1 MLNGGWL
8 PVANGT
14 IKNPDKN
21 LIDFSSQC
29 TFPKG
34 TPANFYAVTDGKMV
48 WIDYQGPAVTY
59 NVLDVLVRV
68 PSQYQFADG
77 NKQVHALVTFNALGV
92 GTIQIIGTE
101 IAVAAKPSVSGNT
114 RAYFQ
119 LAYPIA

>member
-1 MLNGGWL
+1 
-8 PVANGT
+8 VANGT

-48 WIDYQGPAVTY
+48 WIDYQGPGTTY

-68 PSQYQFADG
+68 PAQYQFADG
-77 NKQVHALVTFNALGV
+77 SKQVHVPVTFNAAGTGV
-92 GTIQIIGTE
+92 VQIIGAE
-101 IAVAAKPSVSGNT
+101 IAIGQKPSISGNT

>member
-1 MLNGGWL
+1 M
-8 PVANGT
+8 ANGT

-34 TPANFYAVTDGKMV
+34 APANFYAVTDGKMV
-48 WIDYQGPAVTY
+48 WIDYQGPAATY

-77 NKQVHALVTFNALGV
+77 SKQAHAPVTFNAAGV
-92 GTIQIIGTE
+92 GAVQMIGTDLA
-101 IAVAAKPSVSGNT
+101 ISAKPTISGNT

-119 LAYPIA
+119 MAYPIA